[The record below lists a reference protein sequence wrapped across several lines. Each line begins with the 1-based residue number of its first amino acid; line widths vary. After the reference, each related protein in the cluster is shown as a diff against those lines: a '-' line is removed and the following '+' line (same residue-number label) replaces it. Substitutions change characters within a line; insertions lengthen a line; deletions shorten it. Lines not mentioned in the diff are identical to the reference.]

1 MRACV
6 RIACVHVCE
15 FPCAHVTDLR
25 HLLDTCDGH
34 VRGVFDVARETT
46 IHSPR
51 IAESDELFQADWFL
65 Y

>member
-1 MRACV
+1 MRACEL
-6 RIACVHVCE
+6 RVCLCAN
-15 FPCAHVTDLR
+15 FRAHVTDLR

-51 IAESDELFQADWFL
+51 IAESEELFQADWFL